1 MIPIV
6 TTLHH
11 KATVRMME
19 ETKKRLKMAN
29 NQAKKE
35 TRKERTTETE
45 NNTMNCLTFPLSN
58 HVPEKT

>member
-1 MIPIV
+1 MV
-6 TTLHH
+6 TTLHY

-35 TRKERTTETE
+35 TRKERTTKTE
-45 NNTMNCLTFPLSN
+45 NNTMNCLTFPL
-58 HVPEKT
+58 